1 MWVVDLIMM
10 MAAQRFWNKLSF
22 TMIIDDMVD
31 IILGNNWFVPTLIS
45 TDADESIYILHISVV
60 NVERD
65 G

>member
-1 MWVVDLIMM
+1 
-10 MAAQRFWNKLSF
+10 
-22 TMIIDDMVD
+22 MIIDDMVD
-31 IILGNNWFVPTLIS
+31 IILGNYWFVPTLIS